1 MLSYIF
7 FFHDQFKL
15 MFLYWHLVKK
25 KNNIKIRT
33 WDFFL
38 MSRSLTTEQWV
49 ERTINLRRVWSW
61 LRTNVGGTPNA
72 CKSNEV
78 PPFGVDT

>member
-7 FFHDQFKL
+7 FFYDQFKL

-49 ERTINLRRVWSW
+49 ERTIN
-61 LRTNVGGTPNA
+61 
-72 CKSNEV
+72 
-78 PPFGVDT
+78 